1 MEDWTL
7 HYTDA
12 TEQADGSLQEYM
24 SHFKRLLGGLAEM
37 MQLLKDESMK
47 CGGENPNA
55 CLRTGEPE
63 AWESVDP
70 EMMFSDYVHSAM
82 PDVDLEGCEQVMRC
96 GKAAEKFPH
105 QVYILFLRYARAVS
119 MALQAGR
126 ELPDS
131 VVKQFPPDAVDYVCP
146 H

>member
-37 MQLLKDESMK
+37 RQLLKDESMK

-70 EMMFSDYVHSAM
+70 EMMFSDYVHSTM
-82 PDVDLEGCEQVMRC
+82 PDVDLEGCETARQ
-96 GKAAEKFPH
+96 AEKFPP
-105 QVYILFLRYARAVS
+105 QVYTLFLRYARAVS

-131 VVKQFPPDAVDYVCP
+131 VVKQFPPDAVDYAGS